1 MITSFSNDKIKE
13 LMNLR
18 QRKTRDEL
26 GMFVIEGKHLV
37 EEARN
42 LGIIKTIFTTLLEY
56 ENQPKTYLVNDF
68 VMKKITEVMEPQGII
83 AICEKPKFKA
93 LGDRVLMLDRIQD
106 PGNFGTLLRSA
117 LAFGFDTIVYEDSV
131 DPFNSKVLRSTQ
143 GAIFRLNLI
152 EAKLAD
158 FIDGHPDYLYYG
170 TALKNAISLTTIPR
184 QDKKIAVILGNEG
197 SGVRPEILSKTAAD
211 IFIDIEQVESLNV
224 AIAGSII
231 MHHLRRLEP

>member
-1 MITSFSNDKIKE
+1 
-13 LMNLR
+13 
-18 QRKTRDEL
+18 
-26 GMFVIEGKHLV
+26 
-37 EEARN
+37 
-42 LGIIKTIFTTLLEY
+42 
-56 ENQPKTYLVNDF
+56 
-68 VMKKITEVMEPQGII
+68 
-83 AICEKPKFKA
+83 
-93 LGDRVLMLDRIQD
+93 MLDRIQD

-158 FIDGHPDYLYYG
+158 FIDGHPDYQYYG
-170 TALKNAISLTTIPR
+170 TALKNAVSLTTIPR